1 MNKILNYI
9 MLLVLLLANSACY
22 EDFLEIVPQDNLVTD
37 SFFRNDAEIRA
48 GTAALYGMP
57 WFDYNDKFIWVA
69 GDAMPGNLYHTW
81 DQEGQFFFFSFNEGN
96 AHLTRGWQSLFRVVS
111 YSNSIIN
118 DLPRIAGGYGVP
130 QAQIDRGVAEARFVR
145 AFAYFILAEYWG
157 EVPIVE
163 NSTELVSNNQ
173 LILPKNTKSS
183 VYEFIRRDLAFAEE
197 HLLNSEAPGR
207 VTKWSAKA
215 MLAKLHLTMGQ
226 ASGSA
231 EHFSKA
237 MQYAEDVIEN
247 SGLTLMPNYANLFKI
262 ENNNNPESLFAL
274 QWVEGAYGS
283 GNSVQANMAR
293 SSLITGNSESWG
305 GFKSLSYDFV
315 REVEENDLRQPAIYM
330 TLGNHYPEIRRGDG
344 GYNYL
349 LVNRDA
355 NNNILEN
362 AAPVLNNVKKYV
374 VGSSADTGG
383 KVTTNQATAMNTYML
398 RLADVYL
405 TYAEAALGTSNSTN
419 EGKALGYF
427 NTIRQRAGLTPLSNL
442 TFRDILKE
450 RRIEFGME
458 GQYWM
463 DIKRYYYRDPSGAV
477 SYLNSQQRAYFYE
490 RVQGTNP
497 PDENSFEGYVL
508 APPTSPVT
516 VFESSMILPVPAAE
530 VSYNPLLAK
539 GEPAVE
545 YEFN

>member
-1 MNKILNYI
+1 MNKILQYLI
-9 MLLVLLLANSACY
+9 ALVLIMTTSGCY

-37 SFFRNDAEIRA
+37 SFFRTDAEIRA

-57 WFDYNDKFIWVA
+57 WFDYNDKFSWVA

-130 QAQIDRGVAEARFVR
+130 QEYIDRGVGEARFIR

-163 NSTELVSNNQ
+163 NSTTLVSNNT

-183 VYEFIRRDLAFAEE
+183 VYEFIRRDLEFAEQ
-197 HLLNSEAPGR
+197 HLLNSDAPGR

-215 MLAKLHLTMGQ
+215 LMAKLYLTMGQ

-231 EHFSKA
+231 DHYNKA
-237 MQYAEDVIEN
+237 KQYSEDLIEN
-247 SGLTLMPNYANLFKI
+247 SGLTLMPDYSNLFKI

-293 SSLITGNSESWG
+293 SSMITGNSESWG
-305 GFKSLSYDFV
+305 GFKSLTYDFTKN
-315 REVEENDLRQPAIYM
+315 VEDGDLRQPAIYM
-330 TLGNHYPEIRRGDG
+330 TLGNHYPEIRRSAG
-344 GYNYL
+344 GYSYL
-349 LVNRDA
+349 IVNRDA
-355 NNNILEN
+355 QNNILEN

-398 RLADVYL
+398 RLADAYL
-405 TYAEAALGTSNSTN
+405 TYAEAALGTAASTN
-419 EGKALGYF
+419 DGKALGYF
-427 NTIRQRAGLTPLSNL
+427 NAIRSRAGLDPLNSL
-442 TFRDILKE
+442 TFMDILKE

-463 DIKRYYYRDPSGAV
+463 DIKRYFYRNPSEAV
-477 SYLNSQQRAYFYE
+477 SYLNSQQRAHFYE

-497 PDENSFEGYVL
+497 PDENSLEGYVL
-508 APPTSPVT
+508 MPPTSPVT
-516 VFESSMILPVPAAE
+516 VFESNMILPIPAAE
-530 VSYNPLLAK
+530 VSYNPLLAP
-539 GEPAVE
+539 GQPAVE